1 MNNKIFQILDR
12 RSFIKLSGG
21 SAIAASILASCD
33 DSETDAIVNVG
44 EGDIGL
50 LNYFYVLE
58 QLQAEFYK
66 LVAEDALFTTTFS
79 QDEQAVFTDIRD
91 HEIIHRDYVKNA
103 LGIDAIEAI
112 EFNFKGVVFSNRT
125 QVLLL
130 AQDLEDMSLAAYN
143 YAGKLLT
150 DTNLLIVVSK
160 IVSVEARHSA
170 SVRDLQSPRS
180 ANFAGDDVVDE
191 SGLDRA
197 LSPQEAMEIASKY
210 IATKINVNNL
220 PTT

>member
-21 SAIAASILASCD
+21 SVVAASILTSCD
-33 DSETDAIVNVG
+33 DSDTDAVVNVG

-66 LVAEDALFTTTFS
+66 LVTEDASFTTTFN
-79 QDEQAVFTDIRD
+79 QDEQTVFTEIRD

-112 EFNFKGVVFSNRT
+112 ESNFKGVAFSNRT

-143 YAGKLLT
+143 YAAKLLT

-170 SVRDLQSPRS
+170 SVRDLLSPRS
-180 ANFAGDDVVDE
+180 ATFAGDDVVDE

-197 LSPQEAMEIASKY
+197 LSPQEAMEIAGKY
-210 IATKINVNNL
+210 ITTKINVNNL